1 MDLGLFKIGGTWTKA
16 FLKLEDKWRVGFFK
30 IKGAKYIYVYI
41 YIYIYID
48 IYIYIYNIQYNPG
61 KNTAHR
67 CTRRCPDARIVNL
80 LLLNLAD

>member
-30 IKGAKYIYVYI
+30 IKGATYIYVYI
-41 YIYIYID
+41 YIYIYI
-48 IYIYIYNIQYNPG
+48 YIYNIQYNTG

>member
-30 IKGAKYIYVYI
+30 IKGAKYIY
-41 YIYIYID
+41 
-48 IYIYIYNIQYNPG
+48 IYIYNIQYNTG